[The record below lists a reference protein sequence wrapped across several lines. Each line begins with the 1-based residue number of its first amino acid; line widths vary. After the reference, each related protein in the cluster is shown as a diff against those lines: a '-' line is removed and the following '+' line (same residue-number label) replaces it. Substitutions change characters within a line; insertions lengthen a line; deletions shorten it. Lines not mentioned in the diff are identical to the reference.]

1 MENQFESTWNQ
12 LSEVAKDLS
21 QQCDL
26 LAKLGKS
33 MLDSSKKGDL
43 YFIESRLT
51 DLNKATENLNQ
62 SRSALEAELSRTRTE
77 TDSIDGIMRCVEEE
91 IKELFPDLTL
101 YSIQSRMVVFP
112 IVATFEKNKKGIGV
126 TIGDETIQSNKPSFI
141 VEFIRSEL
149 KRGFNPNNFVKS
161 MYRAQEYLAR
171 GQKNALVSLEEI
183 RQLLS
188 ISRESL
194 NSYSIESFTHDLQR
208 LYATTNL
215 EFGTLKVELAPAA
228 AARQQF
234 PIFLEKGNFI
244 NVAQIRFESLEK
256 KGSTSEQAN

>member
-1 MENQFESTWNQ
+1 MENQFESAWNQ

-43 YFIESRLT
+43 HFIESRMEDLT
-51 DLNKATENLNQ
+51 KTAEILNQ
-62 SRSALEAELSRTRTE
+62 SRIALESELIRTRAE
-77 TDSIDGIMRCVEEE
+77 TDSIEEIMRCVEGE
-91 IKELFPDLTL
+91 IKKLIPDLTL

-112 IVATFEKNKKGIGV
+112 IVATFEKNRKGVRV
-126 TIGDETIQSNKPSFI
+126 TVGEETVQSNKPSFI

-161 MYRAQEYLAR
+161 MYRAQEYLSR
-171 GQKNALVSLEEI
+171 GQKNVLVSLEDI

-188 ISRESL
+188 LSRDTL

-215 EFGTLKVELAPAA
+215 EFGTLKVELASAA

-244 NVAQIRFESLEK
+244 NVAQIRFESIDK
-256 KGSTSEQAN
+256 KETANEQAN

>member
-1 MENQFESTWNQ
+1 MENQFETAWNQ

-43 YFIESRLT
+43 HFIESRMADLT
-51 DLNKATENLNQ
+51 KTAENLNQ
-62 SRSALEAELSRTRTE
+62 SQTALESELSRVRAE
-77 TDSIDGIMRCVEEE
+77 TDSIEEIMRCVEDE
-91 IKELFPDLTL
+91 IKKLLPDLTL
-101 YSIQSRMVVFP
+101 YSIQSRMFVYP
-112 IVATFEKNKKGIGV
+112 IVATFEKNRKGIGV
-126 TIGDETIQSNKPSFI
+126 TVGEETIQSNKPSFI

-149 KRGFNPNNFVKS
+149 KRGFNPNSFVKS
-161 MYRAQEYLAR
+161 MYRAQEYLSR

-188 ISRESL
+188 ITRETL

-215 EFGTLKVELAPAA
+215 EFGTFMVELAPAA

-234 PIFLEKGNFI
+234 PIFLEKGNLI
-244 NVAQIRFESLEK
+244 NVAQIRFESLDK
-256 KGSTSEQAN
+256 KGPTNEQAN